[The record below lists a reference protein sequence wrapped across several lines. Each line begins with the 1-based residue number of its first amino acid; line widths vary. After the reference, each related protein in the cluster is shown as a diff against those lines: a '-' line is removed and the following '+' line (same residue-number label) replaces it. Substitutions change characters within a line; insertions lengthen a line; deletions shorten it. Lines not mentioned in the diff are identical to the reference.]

1 MMEKS
6 KGRQG
11 RCLSWLL
18 LLLLMLVIYYLSSQ
32 PLEQTHQLSMSI
44 AEKIYSLQSFFR
56 LEGNPNSISVEKI
69 NWILRK
75 LAHFLL
81 FCGMG
86 LVSAFTLDRT
96 RLSWGRITFL
106 TLLICIL
113 YAASD
118 ELHQMY
124 VLGRTPSLLDVLLD
138 GAGAVVGIGIYR
150 GLKKMKHALEK
161 PTNSGG
167 LI

>member
-1 MMEKS
+1 MMDNP

-11 RCLSWLL
+11 SSFLWLL

-86 LVSAFTLDRT
+86 LVSAYALDRT
-96 RLSWGRITFL
+96 RLSWGSITFL
-106 TLLICIL
+106 TLLICTL

-124 VLGRTPSLLDVLLD
+124 VLGRTPSLMDVLLD
-138 GAGAVVGIGIYR
+138 GAGAAVGMLIY
-150 GLKKMKHALEK
+150 GGFKKMRAAMKRPANPEG
-161 PTNSGG
+161 P
-167 LI
+167 I

>member
-1 MMEKS
+1 MMEKP
-6 KGRQG
+6 KGR
-11 RCLSWLL
+11 RSRSLSWLL
-18 LLLLMLVIYYLSSQ
+18 LLLLMLIIYYLSSQ

-44 AEKIYSLQSFFR
+44 AEKIYAAQSFFR
-56 LEGNPNSISVEKI
+56 LEGDPDSISVEKI

-86 LVSAFTLDRT
+86 IVSAYALDKT

-106 TLLICIL
+106 TLMICTI

-124 VLGRTPSLLDVLLD
+124 VLGRTPSLMDVLLD

-150 GLKKMKHALEK
+150 GFKKMRAAMKCL
-161 PTNSGG
+161 
-167 LI
+167 